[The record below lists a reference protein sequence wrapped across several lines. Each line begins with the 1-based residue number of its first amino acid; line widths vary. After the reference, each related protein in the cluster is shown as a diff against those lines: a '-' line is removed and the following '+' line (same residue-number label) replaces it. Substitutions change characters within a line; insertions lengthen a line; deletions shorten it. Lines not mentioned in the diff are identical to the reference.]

1 MDTAEYQEFMKYQQ
15 FKLML
20 KAAEMP
26 PPPSPPPADA
36 PAPSAAPPP
45 ACGGSPRAP
54 LLEVPKG
61 ARAPNKIDWERQMN
75 FLMMQMK
82 PYRGDGWSAHPNLFQ
97 LFCEIFKEFPER
109 FRLIGELHAADDG
122 RNYFSF
128 SYEKPG
134 VPYGRVTF
142 HVYGRLSGTK
152 FINESVDIK
161 FGKTEE
167 YFNAAKFNTSP

>member
-26 PPPSPPPADA
+26 QPPSSPPPADA
-36 PAPSAAPPP
+36 PPPPAAPPP
-45 ACGGSPRAP
+45 ARAP
-54 LLEVPKG
+54 F
-61 ARAPNKIDWERQMN
+61 KIDWERQMN

-167 YFNAAKFNTSP
+167 YFNAAKFNTSHHP